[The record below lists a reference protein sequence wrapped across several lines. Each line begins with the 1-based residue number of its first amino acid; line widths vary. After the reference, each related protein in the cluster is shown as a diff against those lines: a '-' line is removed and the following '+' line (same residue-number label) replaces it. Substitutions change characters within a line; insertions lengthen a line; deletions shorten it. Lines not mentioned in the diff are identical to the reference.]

1 MNVLHKKKNRNMS
14 LHMSKS
20 LHRSKASNDF
30 APHHADHS
38 PRNETAYL
46 IFSHSNP
53 TLERGTDYSSLTS
66 RVGIESWSA
75 VNTLNRQSRN
85 GSRGSNIRRV
95 LHDSCWRL
103 LLVGI
108 LFTTL
113 TLAGCSTQPSA
124 VSNSGSAKEDSN
136 ATTVGTAVAQQTK
149 PATSSASTS
158 EIDFDQ
164 AIKEVSFSLTAD
176 DNGPE
181 GQNGIPDSVEMA
193 LIARVLNEKLSID
206 GGVDATKITAAWE
219 QAHASASVD
228 VAQHLEKWPHLAT
241 LVAGYALVGTQDSF
255 DAINKLSTS
264 FGSPLQGDYQ
274 LALQLG
280 NVFGP
285 EGDADGD
292 GFTNRQEYSAFGG
305 ESRDAYLAAALTKE
319 TTPTT
324 EQLSKVT
331 EPKKTRYSVGII
343 LYDGFEVLDT
353 YGPVEMW
360 GNVTEFDLYTVAEK
374 KGPVRSA
381 QGLATIA
388 TYDFE
393 DAPRLD
399 ILLVPGGNGT
409 IAQLR
414 NEKMI
419 SFLKR
424 RHVESTWTT
433 SVCTGSAL
441 LAKAGI
447 LDGLRA
453 TSNKAFFSI
462 AKNQSSNVQWVE
474 SARWVEDG
482 KVFTSSGVSAGTD
495 MSLALVGKIF
505 GLEKARLLAKQLEY
519 QWHEDKDKDPFA
531 IQSK

>member
-1 MNVLHKKKNRNMS
+1 M
-14 LHMSKS
+14 
-20 LHRSKASNDF
+20 
-30 APHHADHS
+30 
-38 PRNETAYL
+38 
-46 IFSHSNP
+46 
-53 TLERGTDYSSLTS
+53 
-66 RVGIESWSA
+66 
-75 VNTLNRQSRN
+75 
-85 GSRGSNIRRV
+85 
-95 LHDSCWRL
+95 
-103 LLVGI
+103 
-108 LFTTL
+108 
-113 TLAGCSTQPSA
+113 LAGCNTRPNISKTENPAQDTSA
-124 VSNSGSAKEDSN
+124 TKEPAAKDSKKN
-136 ATTVGTAVAQQTK
+136 TD
-149 PATSSASTS
+149 PTSSASPS

-176 DNGPE
+176 DNGPSGE
-181 GQNGIPDSVEMA
+181 NGIPDSVEMA
-193 LIARVLNEKLSID
+193 LIARVLNEKLSLY
-206 GGVDATKITAAWE
+206 GGVDATKIKAAWE
-219 QAHASASVD
+219 QAHAAASAD

-255 DAINKLSTS
+255 DAINKLSTA
-264 FGSPLQGDYQ
+264 FGTPLKGDYK
-274 LALQLG
+274 LALRLS

-305 ESRDAYLAAALTKE
+305 ESRDAYLAAVLTKE
-319 TTPTT
+319 TTPTP

-331 EPKKTRYSVGII
+331 EPKKTRYSVGVI
-343 LYDGFEVLDT
+343 LYEGFEVLDT

-360 GNVTEFDLYTVAEK
+360 GNVTEFDLFTVAEK
-374 KGPVRSA
+374 KGPARSA
-381 QGLATIA
+381 QGVATVA

-409 IAQLR
+409 MAQLR
-414 NEKMI
+414 NEKMLT
-419 SFLKR
+419 FLKR
-424 RHVESTWTT
+424 RHAESTWTT

-462 AKNQSSNVQWVE
+462 AKNQSTKVQWVD

-505 GLEKARLLAKQLEY
+505 GLDKARLLAKQLEY
-519 QWHEDKDKDPFA
+519 QWHEDKDADPFA

>member
-1 MNVLHKKKNRNMS
+1 M
-14 LHMSKS
+14 
-20 LHRSKASNDF
+20 
-30 APHHADHS
+30 
-38 PRNETAYL
+38 
-46 IFSHSNP
+46 
-53 TLERGTDYSSLTS
+53 
-66 RVGIESWSA
+66 
-75 VNTLNRQSRN
+75 
-85 GSRGSNIRRV
+85 
-95 LHDSCWRL
+95 
-103 LLVGI
+103 
-108 LFTTL
+108 
-113 TLAGCSTQPSA
+113 LAGCNTRPNISKTENPAQAPSVTKVPA
-124 VSNSGSAKEDSN
+124 AKDSKKN
-136 ATTVGTAVAQQTK
+136 TE
-149 PATSSASTS
+149 PTSSASPS

-176 DNGPE
+176 DNGPSGE
-181 GQNGIPDSVEMA
+181 NGIPDSVEMA
-193 LIARVLNEKLSID
+193 LIARVLNEKLSLY
-206 GGVDATKITAAWE
+206 GGIDATKIKAAWE
-219 QAHASASVD
+219 QAHASASAD

-255 DAINKLSTS
+255 DAINKLSTA
-264 FGSPLQGDYQ
+264 FGTPLKGDYQ
-274 LALQLG
+274 LALTLSK
-280 NVFGP
+280 VFGP

-305 ESRDAYLAAALTKE
+305 ESRDAYLAAALNKE
-319 TTPTT
+319 TIPTQ
-324 EQLSKVT
+324 EQISKVL
-331 EPKKTRYSVGII
+331 EPKKTRFSVGVI
-343 LYDGFEVLDT
+343 LYEGFEVLDT

-360 GNVTEFDLYTVAEK
+360 GNVTEFDLFTVAEK

-381 QGLATIA
+381 QGVATVA

-409 IAQLR
+409 MAQLR
-414 NEKMI
+414 NEKMLT
-419 SFLKR
+419 FLKR
-424 RHVESTWTT
+424 RHAESTWTT

-462 AKNQSSNVQWVE
+462 AKNQSTKVQWVD

-495 MSLALVGKIF
+495 MSLGLVGKIF
-505 GLEKARLLAKQLEY
+505 GLDKARLLAKQLEY
-519 QWHEDKDKDPFA
+519 QWHEDKDADPFA

>member
-1 MNVLHKKKNRNMS
+1 M
-14 LHMSKS
+14 
-20 LHRSKASNDF
+20 
-30 APHHADHS
+30 
-38 PRNETAYL
+38 
-46 IFSHSNP
+46 
-53 TLERGTDYSSLTS
+53 
-66 RVGIESWSA
+66 
-75 VNTLNRQSRN
+75 
-85 GSRGSNIRRV
+85 
-95 LHDSCWRL
+95 
-103 LLVGI
+103 
-108 LFTTL
+108 TTL
-113 TLAGCSTQPSA
+113 TLASCNTQPNVSKSDDPAQDNSA
-124 VSNSGSAKEDSN
+124 TKVPAAKDSKKN
-136 ATTVGTAVAQQTK
+136 TD
-149 PATSSASTS
+149 PTSSASPS

-176 DNGPE
+176 DNGPSGE
-181 GQNGIPDSVEMA
+181 NGIPDSVEMA
-193 LIARVLNEKLSID
+193 LIARVLNEKLSLD
-206 GGVDATKITAAWE
+206 GGVAATKIKAAWE
-219 QAHASASVD
+219 QAHASASAD

-255 DAINKLSTS
+255 DAINKLSTA
-264 FGSPLQGDYQ
+264 FGTPLKGDYQ
-274 LALQLG
+274 LALTLS

-292 GFTNRQEYSAFGG
+292 GFTNRQEYGAFGG

-319 TTPTT
+319 TIPTQ
-324 EQLSKVT
+324 EQLSKVL
-331 EPKKTRYSVGII
+331 EPKKTRFSVGVI
-343 LYDGFEVLDT
+343 LYEGFEVLDT

-360 GNVTEFDLYTVAEK
+360 GNVTEFDLFTVAEK

-381 QGLATIA
+381 QGVATVA

-409 IAQLR
+409 MAQLR
-414 NEKMI
+414 NEKMLT
-419 SFLKR
+419 FLKR
-424 RHVESTWTT
+424 RHAESTWTT

-462 AKNQSSNVQWVE
+462 AKNQSTKVQWVD

-505 GLEKARLLAKQLEY
+505 GLDKARLLAKQLEY
-519 QWHEDKDKDPFA
+519 QWHEDKDADPFA

>member
-1 MNVLHKKKNRNMS
+1 MS
-14 LHMSKS
+14 RRLSWQLISMGVPS
-20 LHRSKASNDF
+20 LALAFIGCFGQPNTKVCEDQ
-30 APHHADHS
+30 
-38 PRNETAYL
+38 TQ
-46 IFSHSNP
+46 
-53 TLERGTDYSSLTS
+53 
-66 RVGIESWSA
+66 ES
-75 VNTLNRQSRN
+75 
-85 GSRGSNIRRV
+85 
-95 LHDSCWRL
+95 
-103 LLVGI
+103 
-108 LFTTL
+108 
-113 TLAGCSTQPSA
+113 
-124 VSNSGSAKEDSN
+124 SNSGTVIVEAAKEM
-136 ATTVGTAVAQQTK
+136 A
-149 PATSSASTS
+149 ATSLTTPSSK
-158 EIDFDQ
+158 IDFDQ

-176 DNGPE
+176 DNGPSGE
-181 GQNGIPDSVEMA
+181 NGIPDSVEMA
-193 LIARVLNEKLSID
+193 LIAHVLNEKLSLH
-206 GGVDATKITAAWE
+206 GGVDFSKIHVAWE

-228 VAQHLEKWPHLAT
+228 VAQHLEKWPRLAT
-241 LVAGYALVGTQDSF
+241 LVAGYILVGTQDSF
-255 DAINKLSTS
+255 DAINKLSTA
-264 FGSPLQGDYQ
+264 FGSPLKGEYQ

-292 GFTNRQEYSAFGG
+292 GFTNRQEYNAFAS
-305 ESRDAYLAAALTKE
+305 ESRELYIAAALTKE
-319 TTPTT
+319 TTPTPD
-324 EQLSKVT
+324 QLSKVT
-331 EPKKTRYSVGII
+331 EPKKTRSSVGVI
-343 LYDGFEVLDT
+343 LYEGFEVLDT

-360 GNVTEFDLYTVAEK
+360 GNVAEFDLFTVAEK

-393 DAPRLD
+393 DAPRID

-414 NEKMI
+414 NEKMLT
-419 SFLKR
+419 FLKR
-424 RHVESTWTT
+424 RHAESTWTT

-462 AKNQSSNVQWVE
+462 AKNQSSKVQWVD

-482 KVFTSSGVSAGTD
+482 KVLTSSGVSAGTD

-505 GLEKARLLAKQLEY
+505 GVDKARLLAKQLEY
-519 QWHEDKDKDPFA
+519 QWHEDKDVDPFV